1 MCLGIPGKLLAV
13 REQDGLAMGKVEFGG
28 IAKDICLAYVP
39 EAQVGD
45 YVLVHVGFAIS
56 RIDEQEAQEIFAYIQ
71 QIEGLSELEGGELS
85 GPAAAPSS
93 TQESAP

>member
-13 REQDGLAMGKVEFGG
+13 HEQDGLAMGKVEFGG

-56 RIDEQEAQEIFAYIQ
+56 RIDEQEAQEIFTYIQ
-71 QIEGLSELEGGELS
+71 QIEELS
-85 GPAAAPSS
+85 DLDDGEPPGPAAAVSPARECAS
-93 TQESAP
+93 

>member
-13 REQDGLAMGKVEFGG
+13 HEQDGLAMGKVEFGG
-28 IAKDICLAYVP
+28 IAKDICLAYLP

-71 QIEGLSELEGGELS
+71 QIEALSDLENGDFP
-85 GPAAAPSS
+85 GPVAAVSS
-93 TQESAP
+93 IQ